1 MEMVIDF
8 PGGAKVD
15 AHFGPYMV
23 STDQPP
29 TGGGEGSEPTP
40 FELFLA
46 SIGTCAG
53 IFVLSFCRKRG
64 ISTDGI
70 RIVQRTHPHLV
81 TGLLE
86 KIDLEIQVPPSFP
99 KEYYTA
105 LIRSAELCKVK
116 KTLEQPSRFEVVTR
130 EVELV

>member
-29 TGGGEGSEPTP
+29 IGGGEGSEPTP

-46 SIGTCAG
+46 SIGTCTG
-53 IFVLSFCRKRG
+53 IFVPAFCRKRG
-64 ISTDGI
+64 ISTDGV
-70 RIVQRTHPHLV
+70 RIVQRTHPNLV
-81 TGLLE
+81 TGLVE
-86 KIDLEIQVPPSFP
+86 KLDLEIQVPPSYP
-99 KEYYTA
+99 KENYGA
-105 LIRSAELCKVK
+105 LVRAAELYKVK
-116 KTLEQPSRFEVVTR
+116 KTLEQPPKFEVVTR
-130 EVELV
+130 KWK